1 MHMTNQSPQATN
13 LTVVE
18 DPDLV
23 PQCPHCDTFLTSVRA
38 RQLSPTGTPASR
50 FGKRYI
56 YACPSCNKTLGVSHR
71 KGFWM
76 G

>member
-1 MHMTNQSPQATN
+1 MSNQNPQPTNV
-13 LTVVE
+13 TVVE
-18 DPDLV
+18 DPNLV
-23 PQCPHCDTFLTSVRA
+23 PQCPYCDTLLTSVRA
-38 RQLSPTGTPASR
+38 RLLSPTGSPVSR

-56 YACPSCNKTLGVSHR
+56 YACPACNKTLGVSHR

>member
-1 MHMTNQSPQATN
+1 MTKQIPPAAN

-23 PQCPHCDTFLTSVRA
+23 PQCPSCDTFLTSVRA
-38 RQLSPTGTPASR
+38 RQLSPVGRPVSR

-56 YACPSCNKTLGVSHR
+56 YACPSCNKILGISHR

>member
-1 MHMTNQSPQATN
+1 MTNQNPQATVI
-13 LTVVE
+13 TVVE
-18 DPDLV
+18 DLDLV
-23 PQCPHCDTFLTSVRA
+23 PQCPYCDTFLTSVRA
-38 RQLSPTGTPASR
+38 RQLSPTGISVSR

>member
-1 MHMTNQSPQATN
+1 MTNQSPQVADV
-13 LTVVE
+13 TVVE

-23 PQCPHCDTFLTSVRA
+23 PQCPYCDASLTSVRA
-38 RQLSPTGTPASR
+38 RRLSSTGTPVSR
-50 FGKRYI
+50 FGKRYV
-56 YACPSCNKTLGVSHR
+56 YACPSCNRSLGISHR